1 MKVLLSHC
9 DFIEYKPVRKEW
21 KNAENIEIKTY
32 RFEEILVAFTCI
44 EEDDNEEK
52 VEKMVEEIKIVCNRI
67 KVNRILIY
75 PFAHLSNKLAK
86 PEVALKLISF
96 LYEKLKNY
104 FECYLAPFGYSKEL
118 HVKIK
123 GHPLAEQL
131 RVV

>member
-1 MKVLLSHC
+1 MRVLLSHC
-9 DFIEYKPVRKEW
+9 NFIEYKPIKKEW
-21 KNAENIEIKTY
+21 KNAKDVEIKNY

-52 VEKMVEEIKIVCNRI
+52 IEKMVEEIKIACNRI
-67 KVNRILIY
+67 KINKILIY

-86 PEVALKLISF
+86 PEIALKLINLF
-96 LYEKLKNY
+96 YERLKNY
-104 FECYLAPFGYSKEL
+104 FECHLAPFGYSKEL
-118 HVKIK
+118 HIKIK